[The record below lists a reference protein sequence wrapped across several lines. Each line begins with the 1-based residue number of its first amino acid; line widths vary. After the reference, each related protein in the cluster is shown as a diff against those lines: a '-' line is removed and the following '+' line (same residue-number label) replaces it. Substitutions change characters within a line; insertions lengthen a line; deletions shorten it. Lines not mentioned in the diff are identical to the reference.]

1 VYILEAMPE
10 DNDKLEEL
18 QSKCQ
23 QGTNLI
29 VSVVN
34 TPDFFGRAKA
44 YESYKVFVAYEDNRI
59 TGSAACAIRNAF
71 VSGHPYRV
79 GYEFQYFTSP
89 DCRGK
94 GVARQLQKH
103 IEDYFM
109 SQGVALSYLLIMED
123 NLPAMRL
130 FEGQGFKRHR
140 TLVMRGLAIYREMKI
155 GSHGKVRPIIS
166 EDLPAASELINK
178 TWRDYDLYGAT
189 SAEALAQFI
198 NRTPGYGLDNLVIL
212 QDEREILGCLG
223 FWDWNQVMR
232 ITVKARNL
240 KMQIMGLLV
249 DIARNFRPMPRVP
262 RPNESLNQW
271 CLTPIAF
278 KNLQCFSTLL
288 NYLNNKALLRGIGQI
303 FFVCDRH
310 HALLESL
317 KGYIRVD
324 ILMHLY
330 IKTIQQGVLIENKPV
345 FVDGIDL

>member
-1 VYILEAMPE
+1 
-10 DNDKLEEL
+10 
-18 QSKCQ
+18 
-23 QGTNLI
+23 
-29 VSVVN
+29 
-34 TPDFFGRAKA
+34 
-44 YESYKVFVAYEDNRI
+44 
-59 TGSAACAIRNAF
+59 
-71 VSGHPYRV
+71 V

-94 GVARQLQKH
+94 GVARQLHKH
-103 IEDYFM
+103 IEHYFM
-109 SQGVALSYLLIMED
+109 SQGVALSYLLVMED

-140 TLVMRGLAIYREMKI
+140 SLVMRGLAIYREMKI
-155 GSHGKVRPIIS
+155 GSHGKVRPIVS
-166 EDLPAASELINK
+166 EDLPAVSQLINQ
-178 TWRDYDLYGAT
+178 TWRGYDLYGET
-189 SAEALAQFI
+189 SAEALAQFV
-198 NRTPGYGLDNLVIL
+198 NRTPGYRLDNLIIL
-212 QDEREILGCLG
+212 EDEGEMLGCLG

-240 KMQIMGLLV
+240 KMQITGLLV

-278 KNLQCFSTLL
+278 KNSQCFATLL
-288 NYLNNKALLRGIGQI
+288 NDVNNKALLRGIGQI
-303 FFVCDRH
+303 FFVCERH

-324 ILMHLY
+324 TLMHLY
-330 IKTIQQGVLIENKPV
+330 IKTIQQGVLIENRPV